1 MRYFSS
7 ARDGWFHAR
16 RPGGSVDQMK
26 RLLVIS
32 HAPTLATVSLR
43 DAVIAGASDPEFFDG
58 LVEVVAIEALEATDP
73 RAYLDADAY
82 LFGTP
87 VNFGYLS
94 GALKHSFD
102 STYDGLQ
109 GHVRRRP
116 FSYWVHG
123 RSDATG
129 ARRALDAITTGLELR
144 LVAEPFERLGDV
156 GDDDLAAAREFG
168 ATVAAHL
175 LD

>member
-1 MRYFSS
+1 M
-7 ARDGWFHAR
+7 
-16 RPGGSVDQMK
+16 
-26 RLLVIS
+26 
-32 HAPTLATVSLR
+32 
-43 DAVIAGASDPEFFDG
+43 
-58 LVEVVAIEALEATDP
+58 
-73 RAYLDADAY
+73 
-82 LFGTP
+82 FGTP

-102 STYDGLQ
+102 STYDALQ

>member
-1 MRYFSS
+1 
-7 ARDGWFHAR
+7 
-16 RPGGSVDQMK
+16 MK
-26 RLLVIS
+26 RLLVIN
-32 HAPTLATVSLR
+32 HAPTPATEALR
-43 DAVIAGASDPEFFDG
+43 DAVVAGASDPEFFDG
-58 LVEVVAIEALEATDP
+58 LVEVVAIEALRATDP
-73 RAYLDADAY
+73 QTWLDADAF

-87 VNFGYLS
+87 VNFGYIS

-102 STYDGLQ
+102 STYDALQ
-109 GHVRRRP
+109 GQVRGRP

-144 LVAEPFERLGDV
+144 LVAEPFERLGEV
-156 GDDDLAAAREFG
+156 GDDDLTAAREFG
-168 ATVAAHL
+168 ATIAAHL